1 MKKIL
6 AFLLFF
12 VVSLS
17 AEVVTKTTKQ
27 TADGTGSGSTREEA
41 VNNAIIEALGKIN
54 GVKINSNKVFIT
66 NAVASS
72 DGNFIK
78 DTYSSDISRA
88 TNGKI
93 DGFDVNSVREI
104 NGRYEAD
111 VVIKK
116 ITTSKKYKTPGL
128 DPNNRRK
135 IAVFPVFSSQVSYEF
150 LDKFVNASN
159 ITNPLTQAIV
169 SEITKTRK
177 FTVLDRVNNSQIYVV
192 EETIIRSKSAGKDE
206 ILKLGNVL
214 GADYLY
220 VVNLADFSVFEG
232 GVSLTS
238 KNSIKLK
245 ATIDYQIIAMATRQI
260 KFSNTR
266 NFNFAIRGS
275 SDGEILSNASSKIAQ
290 AITEDIINNI
300 FPVKISDIINDE
312 VILSQNLNIGDV
324 YDVFSLGKKISDS
337 YTKES
342 VGRVENF
349 VGKIEIIRQTPKMSY
364 AKIIEGSVK
373 IGDICRKVGSGGDG
387 KDTNVK
393 ISPNGGVVLPF

>member
-54 GVKINSNKVFIT
+54 AVKINSNKVFIT

-116 ITTSKKYKTPGL
+116 ITTSKK
-128 DPNNRRK
+128 
-135 IAVFPVFSSQVSYEF
+135 I
-150 LDKFVNASN
+150 
-159 ITNPLTQAIV
+159 
-169 SEITKTRK
+169 
-177 FTVLDRVNNSQIYVV
+177 
-192 EETIIRSKSAGKDE
+192 
-206 ILKLGNVL
+206 
-214 GADYLY
+214 
-220 VVNLADFSVFEG
+220 
-232 GVSLTS
+232 
-238 KNSIKLK
+238 
-245 ATIDYQIIAMATRQI
+245 
-260 KFSNTR
+260 
-266 NFNFAIRGS
+266 
-275 SDGEILSNASSKIAQ
+275 
-290 AITEDIINNI
+290 
-300 FPVKISDIINDE
+300 
-312 VILSQNLNIGDV
+312 
-324 YDVFSLGKKISDS
+324 
-337 YTKES
+337 
-342 VGRVENF
+342 
-349 VGKIEIIRQTPKMSY
+349 
-364 AKIIEGSVK
+364 
-373 IGDICRKVGSGGDG
+373 
-387 KDTNVK
+387 
-393 ISPNGGVVLPF
+393 

>member
-104 NGRYEAD
+104 DGRYEAD

-177 FTVLDRVNNSQIYVV
+177 FTVLDRVNNSQIYAV

-232 GVSLTS
+232 DR
-238 KNSIKLK
+238 K
-245 ATIDYQIIAMATRQI
+245 
-260 KFSNTR
+260 
-266 NFNFAIRGS
+266 
-275 SDGEILSNASSKIAQ
+275 
-290 AITEDIINNI
+290 
-300 FPVKISDIINDE
+300 
-312 VILSQNLNIGDV
+312 
-324 YDVFSLGKKISDS
+324 
-337 YTKES
+337 S
-342 VGRVENF
+342 VV
-349 VGKIEIIRQTPKMSY
+349 
-364 AKIIEGSVK
+364 
-373 IGDICRKVGSGGDG
+373 
-387 KDTNVK
+387 
-393 ISPNGGVVLPF
+393 